1 MKILVTGSAG
11 FIGFHLCRR
20 LLREGHQLA
29 GVDAMVPYYD
39 PRLKEKR
46 HSLLIETN
54 RFRPHIVDISD
65 MAAIRGVIEAE
76 APEIVI
82 HLAAQPG
89 VRYGLQHPEGY
100 VSANVTGSFNLL
112 EICRQRPV
120 QHFLM
125 ASTSSVYGANSKM
138 PFQETDPT
146 DTPLSIYAAT
156 KRSAEAIAHS
166 YAHLWNQPITVFR
179 FFTVYGPW
187 GRPDMAFFKF
197 TAAILK
203 GEPIDVHNHGRMER
217 DFTYIDDLIEAI
229 VRLIPKRPVRGEPVN
244 DRDSLSPVAPYRVVN
259 IGNGAPV
266 NLMDFIAAIEA
277 AVGKPAKRNYVDM
290 QPGESLKTWA
300 SPDLLEALTGF
311 RPNFPIAKGIREFVA
326 WYREYYGI

>member
-1 MKILVTGSAG
+1 
-11 FIGFHLCRR
+11 
-20 LLREGHQLA
+20 
-29 GVDAMVPYYD
+29 
-39 PRLKEKR
+39 
-46 HSLLIETN
+46 
-54 RFRPHIVDISD
+54 
-65 MAAIRGVIEAE
+65 
-76 APEIVI
+76 
-82 HLAAQPG
+82 
-89 VRYGLQHPEGY
+89 
-100 VSANVTGSFNLL
+100 
-112 EICRQRPV
+112 
-120 QHFLM
+120 M
-125 ASTSSVYGANSKM
+125 ASTSSVYGANSTM

-156 KRSAEAIAHS
+156 KRSAEAMAHS

-290 QPGESLKTWA
+290 QPGESR
-300 SPDLLEALTGF
+300 
-311 RPNFPIAKGIREFVA
+311 RPGPAPICSR
-326 WYREYYGI
+326 R

>member
-20 LLREGHQLA
+20 LLGEGHQLA
-29 GVDAMVPYYD
+29 GVDSLVPYYD

-46 HSLLIETN
+46 HALLIETN

-65 MAAIRGVIEAE
+65 MAAIRAVIEAE
-76 APEIVI
+76 APEVII

-89 VRYGLQHPEGY
+89 VRYGLEHPEGY
-100 VSANVTGSFNLL
+100 VSANVIGSFNLL
-112 EICRQRPV
+112 EICRHRPV

-203 GEPIDVHNHGRMER
+203 GEPIDVHNHGKMER
-217 DFTYIDDLIEAI
+217 DFTYIDDLIEGI
-229 VRLIPKRPVRGEPVN
+229 VRLIPKRPVR
-244 DRDSLSPVAPYRVVN
+244 
-259 IGNGAPV
+259 
-266 NLMDFIAAIEA
+266 
-277 AVGKPAKRNYVDM
+277 
-290 QPGESLKTWA
+290 A
-300 SPDLLEALTGF
+300 SPSTTGI
-311 RPNFPIAKGIREFVA
+311 P
-326 WYREYYGI
+326 